1 MIRDINYLQYI
12 SSFKSVNFDAHHCL
26 SEACWVKFKRY
37 KKQLKS
43 CSFLCGNNMFMACS
57 CFASIKGTATSL
69 TAYWRS
75 IHFFLFTGNIG
86 LMKKRFMFSTF
97 KSGASR
103 IHVKPCHS
111 PRDCFHERESR
122 RIRLHVQMRFWERFQ
137 FVQSCITLFT
147 GRLQNE
153 PMFSG
158 EVSFR
163 SKLDVENRFKK
174 KM

>member
-1 MIRDINYLQYI
+1 
-12 SSFKSVNFDAHHCL
+12 
-26 SEACWVKFKRY
+26 
-37 KKQLKS
+37 
-43 CSFLCGNNMFMACS
+43 MFMAFS
-57 CFASIKGTATSL
+57 SFASIKGTAASL

-75 IHFFLFTGNIG
+75 IHFFLFNGNIG
-86 LMKKRFMFSTF
+86 LMKKRFMFSTL

-174 KM
+174 KNVKSQPNGDELSPEKQQQWIPMDSTVHPLTLTTRVPCFTART